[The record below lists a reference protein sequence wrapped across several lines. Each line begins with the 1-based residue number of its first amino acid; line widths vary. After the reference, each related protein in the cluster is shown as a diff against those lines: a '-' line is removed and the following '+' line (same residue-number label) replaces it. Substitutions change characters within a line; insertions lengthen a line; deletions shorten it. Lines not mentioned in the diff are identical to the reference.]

1 MEEQNQKETVN
12 TAEELKKEAVD
23 AAKEVKEAVKNT
35 DIKQDVNKTKG
46 FLSNLFKNPIKEI
59 ETVANSSKN
68 EFLKIAIILLVVWL
82 VAVFIN
88 SIIGVFHSYSLVS
101 SIYTNFGTFFRT
113 SVKNVSSVIKSVIT
127 PIVSLAVL
135 SGIVYIMQ
143 KENKKSFVQTLSAII
158 IAKIPVVVASVIAL
172 LGNIDQFY
180 KLTSQFS
187 GFCGIISTILVY
199 FTLKALYGQK
209 EDNTFI
215 KKYALI
221 MGIFYIVRFV
231 LTFLGLYI

>member
-23 AAKEVKEAVKNT
+23 TAKEVKEAVKNT

-68 EFLKIAIILLVVWL
+68 EFLKIAIIILVVWL
-82 VAVFIN
+82 VAIFIN

-101 SIYTNFGTFFRT
+101 SMYTNFGTFFRT

-158 IAKIPVVVASVIAL
+158 IAKIPVVTASVVAL

-187 GFCGIISTILVY
+187 GFCSILSTVLVY
-199 FTLKALYGQK
+199 FTVKALYGQK

>member
-158 IAKIPVVVASVIAL
+158 IAKIPVVGASVVAL

-187 GFCGIISTILVY
+187 GFCSIISTILVY

>member
-23 AAKEVKEAVKNT
+23 TAKEVKEAVKNT

-68 EFLKIAIILLVVWL
+68 EFLKIAIIVLVVWL
-82 VAVFIN
+82 VAIFIN

-127 PIVSLAVL
+127 PIVSFVVL

-158 IAKIPVVVASVIAL
+158 IAKIPVVVASVVAL

-187 GFCGIISTILVY
+187 GFCNIISTILVY

>member
-1 MEEQNQKETVN
+1 MEEQNKKETVN

-23 AAKEVKEAVKNT
+23 TAKEVKEAVKNT

-68 EFLKIAIILLVVWL
+68 EFLKIAIIILVVWL
-82 VAVFIN
+82 VAIFIN

-101 SIYTNFGTFFRT
+101 SMYTNFGTFFRT

-158 IAKIPVVVASVIAL
+158 IAKIPVVTASVVAL

-187 GFCGIISTILVY
+187 GFCSILSTVLVY
-199 FTLKALYGQK
+199 FTVKALYGQK

>member
-1 MEEQNQKETVN
+1 MEEQNKKETVN

-23 AAKEVKEAVKNT
+23 TAKEVKEAVKNT

-68 EFLKIAIILLVVWL
+68 EFLKIAIIILVVWL
-82 VAVFIN
+82 VAIFIN

-101 SIYTNFGTFFRT
+101 SMYTNFGTFFRT

-135 SGIVYIMQ
+135 SGIVYITQ

-158 IAKIPVVVASVIAL
+158 IAKIPVVTASVVAL

-187 GFCGIISTILVY
+187 GFCSILSTVLVY
-199 FTLKALYGQK
+199 FTVKALYGQK

>member
-23 AAKEVKEAVKNT
+23 TAKEVKEAVKNT

-46 FLSNLFKNPIKEI
+46 FLSNLFKNPIKEV

-68 EFLKIAIILLVVWL
+68 EFLKIAIIVLVVWL
-82 VAVFIN
+82 VAIFIN

-127 PIVSLAVL
+127 PIVSLVVL

-158 IAKIPVVVASVIAL
+158 IAKIPVVVASFVAL
-172 LGNIDQFY
+172 LGNINQFY

-187 GFCGIISTILVY
+187 GFCSIISTILVY

>member
-23 AAKEVKEAVKNT
+23 TAKEVKEAVKNT

-46 FLSNLFKNPIKEI
+46 FISNLFKNPIKEI

-68 EFLKIAIILLVVWL
+68 EFLKIAIIILVVWL
-82 VAVFIN
+82 IAIFVD
-88 SIIGVFHSYSLVS
+88 SIIGIFHSYSLVS
-101 SIYTNFGTFFRT
+101 STYTNFGTFFNT

-172 LGNIDQFY
+172 LGNIGQFY
-180 KLTSQFS
+180 KLTNQFS
-187 GFCGIISTILVY
+187 SFCSILSTILVY
-199 FTLKALYGQK
+199 FTVKSLYGQK

-231 LTFLGLYI
+231 LIFLGLYI

>member
-23 AAKEVKEAVKNT
+23 TAKEVKEAVKNT

-68 EFLKIAIILLVVWL
+68 EFLKIAIIVLVVWL
-82 VAVFIN
+82 VAIFIN

-113 SVKNVSSVIKSVIT
+113 SVKNVCSSYKICNYTNCFTCSTFWYSLYYAKRKQKIFCTNTICNYNRKNTSCSCFCCCIT
-127 PIVSLAVL
+127 W
-135 SGIVYIMQ
+135 
-143 KENKKSFVQTLSAII
+143 
-158 IAKIPVVVASVIAL
+158 
-172 LGNIDQFY
+172 
-180 KLTSQFS
+180 
-187 GFCGIISTILVY
+187 
-199 FTLKALYGQK
+199 
-209 EDNTFI
+209 
-215 KKYALI
+215 KY
-221 MGIFYIVRFV
+221 
-231 LTFLGLYI
+231 